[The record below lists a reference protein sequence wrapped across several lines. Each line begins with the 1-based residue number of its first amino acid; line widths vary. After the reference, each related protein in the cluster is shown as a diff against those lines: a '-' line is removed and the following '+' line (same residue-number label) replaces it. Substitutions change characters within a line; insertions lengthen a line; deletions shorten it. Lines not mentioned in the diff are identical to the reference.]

1 MIVVPVDF
9 ASALVNENGAAGQA
23 WIEALPMTVESLC
36 QRWNLAVEGV
46 PMHGYLGIVVPVRR
60 TAERYALKV
69 SWINESTA
77 DEIEA
82 LRIWD
87 GNGAVRLLEADPSIA
102 ALLLERLDSRRSL
115 EDIPIEE
122 AITIAASLVRR
133 LSVPARGNVPHL
145 SVVAERLAESLLDRW
160 EQLNRPIAQ
169 RLVDAARDVAIQ
181 LGPEAGSFLV
191 NYDLHYGNVLAGVR
205 EPWLAID
212 PKVVV
217 GDPEYGPAQLL
228 WTRLP
233 DIEREG
239 GLSRHFHALV
249 DQAGLDLPRAQAWTL
264 VRTIDY
270 WLWGLGIGL
279 TSDPV
284 RCAFI
289 ASWLTQ

>member
-1 MIVVPVDF
+1 MPVDF

-217 GDPEYGPAQLL
+217 GDP
-228 WTRLP
+228 
-233 DIEREG
+233 
-239 GLSRHFHALV
+239 
-249 DQAGLDLPRAQAWTL
+249 
-264 VRTIDY
+264 
-270 WLWGLGIGL
+270 
-279 TSDPV
+279 
-284 RCAFI
+284 
-289 ASWLTQ
+289 